1 MHGIAKG
8 SARVSGGALVVD
20 GNASWVETKPTKEQL
35 RAKTLEAW
43 VELGDLNQKGGGVIG
58 VQNLSGVQFDT
69 IVFAERES
77 RHWMAGSNG

>member
-1 MHGIAKG
+1 MWEFDTDLRDSLGEMHGMAKG

-58 VQNLSGVQFDT
+58 VQNFFRCAV
-69 IVFAERES
+69 
-77 RHWMAGSNG
+77 